1 MKEIKKVGIAENIKL
16 GTVNISEIIEELRA
30 EADEMTS
37 SMFNDLKNGKPLE
50 IDSILGYV
58 VNLAK
63 LKNIDL
69 PYSQTLVS
77 SLENFKKG

>member
-1 MKEIKKVGIAENIKL
+1 
-16 GTVNISEIIEELRA
+16 
-30 EADEMTS
+30 MTS
-37 SMFNDLKNGKPLE
+37 SMFNDLKNRKPLE

-69 PYSQTLVS
+69 PYSQTLKF
-77 SLENFKKG
+77 LHWKILKEG